1 MSEAPPGSGANNPH
15 CDKPLYFAVRYKARQ
30 LSADKLSM
38 QRTPEHEKTV
48 RINPRAIERFLSFC
62 TQRKIPKK
70 GLILRNGGPT
80 DRLYYLVQG
89 SASVIDSDE
98 DGNEII
104 LAYLNAGDFIGEIGL
119 FFKLKT
125 HTANI
130 RARTPCVLAEI
141 EYDRIHHLFQNEL
154 REEHSQILQAVGL
167 QLSQRLLQTSRRV
180 TRMAFMDVAGRIAR
194 TLLEL
199 CVEPDAK
206 PHEHG
211 VQLHISRQEIARIVG
226 CKRETV
232 GRVFKHMEEEGLLE
246 TDGMEVIV
254 LHAMLH
260 RENNDLENS
269 RGDNPSAATA

>member
-1 MSEAPPGSGANNPH
+1 MADAESG
-15 CDKPLYFAVRYKARQ
+15 KWLWKIGYKAWAIP
-30 LSADKLSM
+30 ADKLGM
-38 QRTPEHEKTV
+38 NRVADHEKTIQ
-48 RINPRAIERFLSFC
+48 INPRAIERFLSFC
-62 TQRKIPKK
+62 TQRKVPKK
-70 GLILRNGGPT
+70 GLILRAGGPT

-119 FFKLKT
+119 FYKLKA

-141 EYDRIHHLFQNEL
+141 EYQRLHQLFGAEL

-180 TRMAFMDVAGRIAR
+180 TRMAFMDVSGRIAR
-194 TLLEL
+194 TLIEL
-199 CVEPDAK
+199 CAEPDAR
-206 PHEHG
+206 PADAG
-211 VQLHISRQEIARIVG
+211 VQLHVSRQEIARIVG

-232 GRVFKHMEEEGLLE
+232 GRVFKHMEEEKLIATE
-246 TDGMEVIV
+246 GMEVVV
-254 LHAMLH
+254 LNAMLH
-260 RENNDLENS
+260 KEVPN
-269 RGDNPSAATA
+269 

>member
-1 MSEAPPGSGANNPH
+1 
-15 CDKPLYFAVRYKARQ
+15 
-30 LSADKLSM
+30 M
-38 QRTPEHEKTV
+38 QRAAEHEKTV
-48 RINPRAIERFLSFC
+48 SIHPQAIERFLSFC

-70 GLILRNGGPT
+70 GLILRAGGPT

-119 FFKLKT
+119 FYKLKA

-130 RARTPCVLAEI
+130 RARTACVLAEI
-141 EYDRIHHLFQNEL
+141 EYQNLHQLFNGEL
-154 REEHSQILQAVGL
+154 REEHSHILQAVGL

-199 CVEPDAK
+199 CAEPDAS
-206 PHEHG
+206 PHQRG
-211 VQLHISRQEIARIVG
+211 VVLRVSRQEIARIVG

-232 GRVFKHMEEEGLLE
+232 GRVFKHMEEEQLLA
-246 TDGMEVIV
+246 TNGMEVIV
-254 LHAMLH
+254 LNSMLH
-260 RENNDLENS
+260 KDLPN
-269 RGDNPSAATA
+269 

>member
-1 MSEAPPGSGANNPH
+1 
-15 CDKPLYFAVRYKARQ
+15 
-30 LSADKLSM
+30 M
-38 QRTPEHEKTV
+38 QRTPEHEKTIRV
-48 RINPRAIERFLSFC
+48 PARSIERFLSYC

-70 GLILRNGGPT
+70 GLILRAGGPT

-119 FFKLKT
+119 FYKLKA

-130 RARTPCVLAEI
+130 RARTACVLAEI
-141 EYDRIHHLFQNEL
+141 EYERLHTLFANEL
-154 REEHSQILQAVGL
+154 REEHSHILQAVGL

-199 CVEPDAK
+199 CAEPDAK
-206 PHEHG
+206 PHDKG

-232 GRVFKHMEEEGLLE
+232 GRVFKNMEEDQLIE
-246 TDGMEVIV
+246 TNGMDVIV
-254 LHAMLH
+254 LKTMLLRDESADEH
-260 RENNDLENS
+260 NGNS
-269 RGDNPSAATA
+269 PRAASG